1 MFSFPFPSVKR
12 SILEQ
17 MSENVPSRFSVLCR
31 HRKRVH
37 KVHKELMQFDCT
49 TCFISYFIGKCK
61 VRLFVV
67 GVLKTVL
74 TWSVEL
80 NAELEQGDYVPW
92 SLVVGGVSAI
102 IFF

>member
-1 MFSFPFPSVKR
+1 
-12 SILEQ
+12 
-17 MSENVPSRFSVLCR
+17 MSENVASCFSVLSR
-31 HRKRVH
+31 HYKRVY
-37 KVHKELMQFDCT
+37 KGQKELIQFDCT
-49 TCFISYFIGKCK
+49 ACFISYFIGKHK

-92 SLVVGGVSAI
+92 SFVVGGVSI
-102 IFF
+102 IVFF